1 VTRAAVRDFSIYCQ
15 SGGHLCPRLEP
26 EGAHDHTFAVLNG
39 VKVSGRCRSC
49 TAPTLFKKASCM
61 TDTATI
67 PAAADAAETAH
78 FLRRFAD
85 LMSNGQS
92 AEYLM
97 RAADMLDALMARVSG
112 ALDEEQLWR
121 YKYETVTHQNDELE
135 AECESLRHDIE
146 RHVKLSSFIIT
157 ERDTLKATQQE
168 RAAELLERGDA
179 LKLERDTLKREQEE
193 AVTKSRAQES
203 ALTELRAGFDEERV
217 ALKASLDASIKQIER
232 QRSEFQREHDK
243 LSAKLSQSEAVMAE
257 FRLAFDRERDDW
269 RSRLTSREDELA
281 AFRVAAEHEHE
292 ELQQRIEALETK
304 RAELR
309 SAFDRISQFGVA
321 ATEHRAD
328 GSPSLQSRDRESM
341 PGENSAVV
349 SKQTL
354 RQARAQFEFLARES
368 VRRGDV
374 ATQAMCALGA
384 HTMDQALVAEETT
397 QPSPVGE
404 VALSILEPGLGPG
417 AAPHPT
423 RQISSENV

>member
-1 VTRAAVRDFSIYCQ
+1 
-15 SGGHLCPRLEP
+15 
-26 EGAHDHTFAVLNG
+26 
-39 VKVSGRCRSC
+39 
-49 TAPTLFKKASCM
+49 M
-61 TDTATI
+61 TDPATI

-157 ERDTLKATQQE
+157 ERDTLKTTLEGREAD
-168 RAAELLERGDA
+168 LLELGQG
-179 LKLERDTLKREQEE
+179 LKREQDTLKREQE
-193 AVTKSRAQES
+193 AAATKSQADDL
-203 ALTELRAGFDEERV
+203 ALTELRTGFDQERV
-217 ALKASLDASIKQIER
+217 ALKASLDASIKQIEQ
-232 QRSEFQREHDK
+232 QRSEFHREHDE

-257 FRLAFDRERDDW
+257 FRRSFDRERDDW

-281 AFRVAAEHEHE
+281 AIRVVTANEHE

-309 SAFDRISQFGVA
+309 SAFDRISQLGVA
-321 ATEHRAD
+321 ADHRAEAQG
-328 GSPSLQSRDRESM
+328 GSPSVQSQDRGSE
-341 PGENSAVV
+341 ENSAVV
-349 SKQTL
+349 PKETL
-354 RQARAQFEFLARES
+354 RQARAQFEFLAKEC

-374 ATQAMCALGA
+374 ATQAMCELGA
-384 HTMDQALVAEETT
+384 HTMDQALVAEETS
-397 QPSPVGE
+397 QPSSIGE
-404 VALSILEPGLGPG
+404 VALSILEPILEPILGPTLGPG
-417 AAPHPT
+417 SVTHPT
-423 RQISSENV
+423 RQVSAENY

>member
-1 VTRAAVRDFSIYCQ
+1 MYPTRGS
-15 SGGHLCPRLEP
+15 

-39 VKVSGRCRSC
+39 VNVSGRCRSR

-61 TDTATI
+61 TDPATI

-168 RAAELLERGDA
+168 REAELLERGDA

-203 ALTELRAGFDEERV
+203 ALTELRAGFDDERV

-232 QRSEFQREHDK
+232 QRSEFQREHDG

-269 RSRLTSREDELA
+269 QSRLSSREDELA
-281 AFRVAAEHEHE
+281 AFRVAAANEHE

-309 SAFDRISQFGVA
+309 SAFDRIGQLGIA
-321 ATEHRAD
+321 AADQRAD
-328 GSPSLQSRDRESM
+328 AHGSPSLQSRDRDSM
-341 PGENSAVV
+341 PQENRENSAVV
-349 SKQTL
+349 PKQTL
-354 RQARAQFEFLARES
+354 RQARAQFEFLAKEC

-404 VALSILEPGLGPG
+404 VALSILEPTLKPTLGAG

-423 RQISSENV
+423 RQISSENF

>member
-1 VTRAAVRDFSIYCQ
+1 
-15 SGGHLCPRLEP
+15 
-26 EGAHDHTFAVLNG
+26 
-39 VKVSGRCRSC
+39 
-49 TAPTLFKKASCM
+49 M
-61 TDTATI
+61 TDPATI
-67 PAAADAAETAH
+67 PEAADAVETAH

-157 ERDTLKATQQE
+157 ERDSLRTTLQGRE
-168 RAAELLERGDA
+168 AELLELGDA
-179 LKLERDTLKREQEE
+179 LKLERDTPKREQEE
-193 AVTKSRAQES
+193 AVTKLRAQES
-203 ALTELRAGFDEERV
+203 ALTELRERFDEERV

-232 QRSEFQREHDK
+232 QRSEFQREHDE

-269 RSRLTSREDELA
+269 QSRLTSREDELA

-309 SAFDRISQFGVA
+309 SAFDRISQLGIA
-321 ATEHRAD
+321 AIEHRAD
-328 GSPSLQSRDRESM
+328 AQGGSPSLQSRDRESM

-349 SKQTL
+349 PKQTL

-374 ATQAMCALGA
+374 ATQAMCALA
-384 HTMDQALVAEETT
+384 PTRWIRLSLPRK
-397 QPSPVGE
+397 QPSLRRSG
-404 VALSILEPGLGPG
+404 
-417 AAPHPT
+417 
-423 RQISSENV
+423 RWR